1 MSFATPDMMRG
12 THSTGSQQ
20 ALNMT
25 MPSHGLFGAPYDNS
39 MQARMAL
46 QANINNQKQI
56 LGVHA
61 NHLAAMH
68 PGTASMLDGMYTHM
82 PSQAMPLAASSI
94 QISTTPAP
102 QSCDSQSMPL
112 AETQNAGSKP
122 TFADVNQL
130 ADKMFTK
137 KTTNTDINS
146 NVHEALLDH
155 RDHIKRVSTKNRA
168 LETGLLQHTDLM
180 QKLHA
185 QAQSLQKQI
194 DAAKQSMGSQQGGL
208 ETHAQIL
215 DTIHDG
221 MMNHTGALN
230 SLNTKVKMSDYK
242 LLETESRLSATLAQI
257 QESLEEVEHA
267 VVTHANILDDHETR
281 LKQASATNAQYTVVP
296 DVMSMAPRRR

>member
-25 MPSHGLFGAPYDNS
+25 MPSHSLFGAPYDNS

-46 QANINNQKQI
+46 QASINNQKQI

-61 NHLAAMH
+61 NNLAAVQL
-68 PGTASMLDGMYTHM
+68 GTASMLDGMYTHM
-82 PSQAMPLAASSI
+82 PTMPLVASGI
-94 QISTTPAP
+94 QINTTPAS

-112 AETQNAGSKP
+112 AENQNTPSKP

-130 ADKMFTK
+130 ADKMFANKNTA
-137 KTTNTDINS
+137 TDIHAH
-146 NVHEALLDH
+146 VHEALLDH
-155 RDHIKRVSTKNRA
+155 RDNIKRVSTQNKA

-180 QKLHA
+180 QQLHA

-281 LKQASATNAQYTVVP
+281 LKQASTTNAQYTIVP